1 MGASQS
7 SSSSPGN
14 GGSGGRPRTSD
25 GVDVQD
31 YYTLLELPDPNTST
45 SSSEEIRKG
54 YRKLALRYHPDKN
67 PDNVEEANK
76 RFLLIQAAYEILS
89 DDQERAWYDAHREQ
103 ILGGTMDEDELG
115 GDEEGLDEETFQS
128 FRNGSRKP
136 PPAPTGSSLPGL
148 TTRQLMRFL
157 DATLCLDIKPP
168 SADESGFFGIYRRL
182 FERLLEEE
190 KGAAPYPGEKTS
202 EWEPFPSFGYCHTPY
217 LHPKGEEKPIHQDQ
231 VRDFYTAWSSFA
243 SRKGFQWKDGHRLHD
258 APDRR
263 VRRAMEKENKRMRDE
278 ARREYNDV
286 IRSLVNFIRKR
297 DPRLKA
303 HLATQTASANSSEEL
318 QRRKLAAERE
328 MREQE
333 ERAKAF
339 RQQSWDVWN
348 DGQEVESEDDSEA
361 SFGEEVLNNRGY
373 GEEGEEEEKEEED
386 DLSDEEFDDDVLEC
400 FACDKIFQS
409 LAAFDN
415 HEKSNKHKKQVQQI
429 TRQMQ
434 KEDRA
439 FRKLNGQVEEKL
451 VVVGIEEEEEQPQP
465 QWSEEPEKSG
475 EKDDTAG
482 LSKKAKQRLK
492 KRLKDQEKA
501 ATSTAPTS
509 ENEQQGEEEERPD
522 AIPREKT
529 AGSSP
534 DAAPKNDHDKGNAKT
549 KRTKKEKKMANA
561 KEHCNVCQAGFD
573 SRSKLFTHVR
583 ETNHALAA
591 SNSSSKR

>member
-7 SSSSPGN
+7 STSPGGD
-14 GGSGGRPRTSD
+14 GGGGGRPRTSD
-25 GVDVQD
+25 GIDVQD
-31 YYTLLELPDPNTST
+31 YYALLELSDPNTCT

-103 ILGGTMDEDELG
+103 ILGGAMDDDG
-115 GDEEGLDEETFQS
+115 FGDGEEEGLDEEAFQS
-128 FRNGSRKP
+128 FRSGSRKP

-157 DATLCLDIKPP
+157 DATLCIDVKPP
-168 SADESGFFGIYRRL
+168 SADEVGFFGTFRRL

-190 KGAAPYPGEKTS
+190 KKAAPYPGEKPS
-202 EWEPFPSFGYCHTPY
+202 EWEELPSFGYCHTPY
-217 LHPKGEEKPIHQDQ
+217 LHPKGEEKPLHQDQ
-231 VRDFYTAWSSFA
+231 VRDFYTAWASFA

-263 VRRAMEKENKRMRDE
+263 VRRAMEKENKRLRDE

-286 IRSLVNFIRKR
+286 IRSLVSFLRKR
-297 DPRLKA
+297 DPRVKA
-303 HLATQTASANSSEEL
+303 HLATQSTLANSSEEM

-348 DGQEVESEDDSEA
+348 DGQEEESEDDSEA
-361 SFGEEVLNNRGY
+361 SFGEEVVGNQERGEDAA
-373 GEEGEEEEKEEED
+373 EEEEED
-386 DLSDEEFDDDVLEC
+386 DQSDNLDVLEC
-400 FACDKIFQS
+400 FACDKTFQS
-409 LAAFDN
+409 LPAFEN
-415 HEKSNKHKKQVQQI
+415 HEKSKKHKKQVQQI

-434 KEDRA
+434 REDKTLRD
-439 FRKLNGQVEEKL
+439 LNGQTEESL
-451 VVVGIEEEEEQPQP
+451 VIVGIEEEETEANG
-465 QWSEEPEKSG
+465 E
-475 EKDDTAG
+475 EKDEMAG

-492 KRLKDQEKA
+492 KRLKDQEKSA
-501 ATSTAPTS
+501 ASTAPTS
-509 ENEQQGEEEERPD
+509 ENEQDGVDEKPAVVAEMNDDGSEGLPLERED
-522 AIPREKT
+522 ANGIAKSRRSK
-529 AGSSP
+529 
-534 DAAPKNDHDKGNAKT
+534 KDKKSGKT
-549 KRTKKEKKMANA
+549 KER
-561 KEHCNVCQAGFD
+561 CNVCSAGFD

-583 ETNHALAA
+583 ETNHAL
-591 SNSSSKR
+591 SSTTNPAKR